1 MTAAADQIAEDAMRG
16 LARPRTRKRGS
27 RFTSD
32 LSVNEFLPV
41 CEAGFRPLGM
51 VLGSSV
57 YHVGVQ
63 LGRWSENQELEML
76 STAMSR
82 ARELAMARMRK
93 DARGLGADGVVG
105 VRLDIEFREFGENVA
120 EFTAVGTAVKGDQ
133 PRRWRTHTGNP
144 FTSYLSGQ
152 DFFTLVKA
160 GYAPVGMVMGSCVY
174 HVAHQRF
181 RQVLGTL
188 GRNAEIP
195 QLTDALYDAR
205 ELAMGRMQAEA
216 SALRAEG
223 VVGVRL
229 LPLPHRWGGH
239 TTEFFVI
246 GTAVK
251 PLRADHTITTPRL
264 VLPLVD

>member
-63 LGRWSENQELEML
+63 LGRWSENQELEVL

-181 RQVLGTL
+181 RQDW
-188 GRNAEIP
+188 AP
-195 QLTDALYDAR
+195 
-205 ELAMGRMQAEA
+205 
-216 SALRAEG
+216 
-223 VVGVRL
+223 
-229 LPLPHRWGGH
+229 WGGTRRSH
-239 TTEFFVI
+239 SSPT
-246 GTAVK
+246 
-251 PLRADHTITTPRL
+251 PCTTPVSWRSAGCRRRPRRCGPRASSACGSCRCRTGG
-264 VLPLVD
+264 VGTPRSSS